1 MARQRAGSCPSPR
14 AGASY
19 GSDTEPDLASVGASS
34 VGSSVRAASP
44 RAFLSR
50 TLGAPVR
57 GLQSVRARAVTK
69 FDQTHDEILD
79 RQVSRIIATA
89 GGVAKES
96 AKAAYMPPRVAGFV
110 DGVMTRMWEEV
121 GEELKSGIMASY
133 GRTDKKHRELRLSQW
148 AKAPPLQL
156 DNIPAWVRAKVLYAT
171 QPADAT
177 IWKVTQDPVNASI
190 LAIKLLPFF
199 GVNVLIFAYLF
210 ANIDRK
216 DEYQLVQF
224 ILSFKGFQFITAL
237 SLAVKGALK
246 FYYCLNQGAIDP
258 TGGDQF
264 DIARCS
270 LVTPGGYSAYIYSL
284 ELLRCALLFTAA
296 HLLASGKAYGGL
308 GEIRALEQVRLDM
321 ADGSLDGDVDR
332 KKMLRDKKTRLGS
345 V

>member
-1 MARQRAGSCPSPR
+1 
-14 AGASY
+14 
-19 GSDTEPDLASVGASS
+19 
-34 VGSSVRAASP
+34 
-44 RAFLSR
+44 
-50 TLGAPVR
+50 
-57 GLQSVRARAVTK
+57 
-69 FDQTHDEILD
+69 
-79 RQVSRIIATA
+79 
-89 GGVAKES
+89 
-96 AKAAYMPPRVAGFV
+96 
-110 DGVMTRMWEEV
+110 
-121 GEELKSGIMASY
+121 
-133 GRTDKKHRELRLSQW
+133 
-148 AKAPPLQL
+148 
-156 DNIPAWVRAKVLYAT
+156 VLYAT

-270 LVTPGGYSAYIYSL
+270 LVTS
-284 ELLRCALLFTAA
+284 
-296 HLLASGKAYGGL
+296 GGL
-308 GEIRALEQVRLDM
+308 DT
-321 ADGSLDGDVDR
+321 S
-332 KKMLRDKKTRLGS
+332 
-345 V
+345 

>member
-1 MARQRAGSCPSPR
+1 MARQRTGSCPSPR

-156 DNIPAWVRAKVLYAT
+156 DIIPAWVRAKVGAAHAAT
-171 QPADAT
+171 QP
-177 IWKVTQDPVNASI
+177 W
-190 LAIKLLPFF
+190 
-199 GVNVLIFAYLF
+199 
-210 ANIDRK
+210 R
-216 DEYQLVQF
+216 
-224 ILSFKGFQFITAL
+224 
-237 SLAVKGALK
+237 
-246 FYYCLNQGAIDP
+246 
-258 TGGDQF
+258 
-264 DIARCS
+264 R
-270 LVTPGGYSAYIYSL
+270 
-284 ELLRCALLFTAA
+284 
-296 HLLASGKAYGGL
+296 
-308 GEIRALEQVRLDM
+308 GEGVRLDWC
-321 ADGSLDGDVDR
+321 
-332 KKMLRDKKTRLGS
+332 
-345 V
+345 